1 MKLKISKNQETA
13 LIVIII
19 IILGRIS
26 PLLGI
31 DYFKEVN
38 FLSYIFTSIITLSA
52 FVLFLSKIEVKG
64 FQFQKLRTLVLFL
77 VFLIL
82 QLIIDKFI
90 ILGIIVNFICFTI
103 DSTLFIYLKT
113 KEEELKKEGNKQ

>member
-82 QLIIDKFI
+82 QLIIGKFI